1 MNDKKE
7 IRMRTWR
14 SVFVVLTALALLGA
28 SATFAREV
36 QVKKEEPVAAP
47 AAGTAAPAQA
57 LAKEGSAA
65 PLTKSD
71 VDGWLDGLMPYA
83 LSRGDIAGAVVT
95 VVKDGQ
101 VLTER
106 GFGFADMK
114 SRRPVDPERTLFRP
128 GSVSKLFTWTA
139 VMQQVEAGKLDLDTD
154 INAYLDFKIPPRDG
168 EPITMRHLM
177 THTSGFGEA
186 FKGLFVGSP
195 DRLAPLGKFLAAWT
209 PPRIFPPGRVPAYSN
224 YGAGLAGY
232 IVERLSGEPF
242 DDYIERH
249 IFVPLGMT
257 RSSFRQPLPDAMK
270 ADMSSGYLRA
280 SGPARPYEL
289 ITGGPAGSLTATGS
303 DMSRF
308 MIAHLQDGRF
318 GEARILRADTA
329 RQMRAPSP
337 QLNPPLNG
345 MALGFY
351 HEDRNGHQI
360 VGHAG
365 DTAAFHS
372 DLHILPDDGVG
383 LFISLNSLGKEG
395 AAGSVRAALLR
406 SFMDRYFPAPKPVLQ
421 TLATAKEHGRMM
433 AGLYRW
439 SRRSESSFFSM
450 TNLLGQVKVKAGPD
464 GTLEVSVLTDASGAV
479 IRWREVAPFVWQDP
493 AGEVNLAAVV
503 KDGKVVNFT
512 SDELPPVMVLQPVPG
527 RVSAA
532 WNMPLLY
539 AMVVVLMLAVLLWP
553 VAALVRRHY
562 GRPFPLAGWEAVLYR
577 LTRAAALV
585 DLLALLTYVLII
597 SLLSNGTLAADAA
610 ADPFIRVAQGV
621 CLLGVCGAVLALWNA
636 FLAWT
641 RGGRSRWA
649 KISATLIAL
658 ACAAFVWFV
667 IALKLVTPSLNY

>member
-1 MNDKKE
+1 
-7 IRMRTWR
+7 MRAWR
-14 SVFVVLTALALLGA
+14 AVFVILIALAFLGA
-28 SATFAREV
+28 SATFAQEG
-36 QVKKEEPVAAP
+36 QVKKEEPAVAPAGGTAVAAP
-47 AAGTAAPAQA
+47 APAG
-57 LAKEGSAA
+57 EGPAA
-65 PLTKSD
+65 PLTKPD

-106 GFGFADMK
+106 GFGLADVK

-154 INAYLDFKIPPRDG
+154 INTYLDFKIPPREG
-168 EPITMRHLM
+168 KPVTMRDLM

-186 FKGLFVGSP
+186 FKGLFVASP
-195 DRLAPLGKFLAAWT
+195 ERLVPLGKYLASWT
-209 PPRIFPPGRVPAYSN
+209 PPRIFPPGQVPAYSN

-329 RQMRAPSP
+329 RRMRAPSP

-383 LFISLNSLGKEG
+383 LFISLNSTGKEG
-395 AAGSVRAALLR
+395 AAGPVRAALLR
-406 SFMDRYFPAPKPVLQ
+406 GFMDRYFPAPKPALP

-439 SRRSESSFFSM
+439 SRRSESSFFTM

-464 GTLEVSVLTDASGAV
+464 GTLEVSVLKDASGAV

-493 AGEVNLAAVV
+493 AGEINLAAVV

-527 RVSAA
+527 RASAA

-553 VAALVRRHY
+553 VTALVRRHY
-562 GRPFPLAGWEAVLYR
+562 GRPLPLAGWEAVLYR
-577 LTRAAALV
+577 LTRVVALI

-597 SLLSNGTLAADAA
+597 SLFSNGTLTADVA
-610 ADPFIRVAQGV
+610 ADPFIRVAQGL
-621 CLLGVCGAVLALWNA
+621 CLLGVIGAVLALWNA

-641 RGGRSRWA
+641 RKGRSRWA
-649 KISATLIAL
+649 KISATVIAL
-658 ACAAFVWFV
+658 ACVAFVWFV
-667 IALKLVTPSLNY
+667 ITLRLVTASLKY